1 MAEKG
6 CLRRLC
12 RQRKFKPQDPR
23 RCIVPV
29 RRPPG
34 TVTKKRPLSVLE
46 APFSYR
52 GMIAVENRVTPS
64 THRVLEYTSSSKF
77 YAGARDGLIKNECQ
91 FCRTLRLPFDHTECR
106 LRSELGSWQKTAISS
121 LLVIKARN
129 WRARQL
135 PLRPN
140 EQTSVGMSAFDQF
153 SSVIRCTPVVADKHN
168 HQQTRSQ
175 IDQSAAIR

>member
-106 LRSELGSWQKTAISS
+106 LRSENGSWQKTAISS

-129 WRARQL
+129 
-135 PLRPN
+135 
-140 EQTSVGMSAFDQF
+140 AFDQF